1 MQNEGEKME
10 PKGKR
15 GAEKPVSLYPLT
27 FEEAL
32 SGLLETP
39 PKPKEDHGPG
49 RARTPRTQRQKTDE
63 GRT

>member
-1 MQNEGEKME
+1 MADGNEKME

-39 PKPKEDHGPG
+39 PAPKEDRGPKA
-49 RARTPRTQRQKTDE
+49 ARSPRHPPQKADE
-63 GRT
+63 GR